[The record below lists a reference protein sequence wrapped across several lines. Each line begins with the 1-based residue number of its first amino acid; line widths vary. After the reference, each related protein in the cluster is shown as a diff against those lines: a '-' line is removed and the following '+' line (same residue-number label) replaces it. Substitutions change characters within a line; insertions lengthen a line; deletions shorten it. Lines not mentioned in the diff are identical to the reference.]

1 MDREPMPP
9 NDDLNSVSV
18 AQVIKDRLELPDI
31 IHVELEIAFEL
42 PLDILVELNHN
53 TDFLAYL
60 STSTILSMTVKT
72 VE

>member
-42 PLDILVELNHN
+42 PLDILVE
-53 TDFLAYL
+53 
-60 STSTILSMTVKT
+60 
-72 VE
+72 